1 MTNWVRRLTIVWL
14 TMLSFQVWSATS
26 DPLNVCVGD
35 GSPWPPYTY
44 WQGETRQQK
53 ADTLTGY
60 ATDLVL
66 SALESN
72 DITYQLV
79 FMPWARVQHELARE
93 SGRCDLTWDASYKP
107 ERAQYSRLTTPLYSI
122 SLGYLYIGD
131 PAANVRPRLPV
142 SDSVCG
148 VNGYNY
154 AGFGDNPKP
163 RFEANTLQQAL
174 RMLEAGRCRFLASE
188 IQPVLGGIRLGL
200 YQFSRDLAYI
210 SLPNPKAF
218 HAQISRYA
226 PQANDL
232 VAQIDEYLDSAA
244 QRGELQALRAKYF
257 QSVTSQPQP
266 QSTSE

>member
-1 MTNWVRRLTIVWL
+1 MTNWIQACIAIWLTIAP
-14 TMLSFQVWSATS
+14 FQVWSAPATS
-26 DPLNVCVGD
+26 EPLNVCVGD

-66 SALESN
+66 TALERN
-72 DITYQLV
+72 DIAYQLV

-107 ERAQYSRLTTPLYSI
+107 ARAQYSRFTQPLYSI
-122 SLGYLYIGD
+122 SLGYLYIGAPD
-131 PAANVRPRLPV
+131 TKAQPNLSATQ
-142 SDSVCG
+142 SICG

-154 AGFGDNPKP
+154 TAFDDNPKP

-188 IQPVLGGIRLGL
+188 IEPILGGIRLDL

-210 SLPNPKAF
+210 ALPNPKAF
-218 HAQISRYA
+218 HAQVSRYA

-232 VAQIDEYLDSAA
+232 VAQIDAYLDSAA
-244 QRGELQALRAKYF
+244 QRGELQMLRAQYF
-257 QSVTSQPQP
+257 QSVTSD
-266 QSTSE
+266 SSSK

>member
-1 MTNWVRRLTIVWL
+1 MAIWL
-14 TMLSFQVWSATS
+14 TLFSFQLWAAPSTS
-26 DPLNVCVGD
+26 EPLKVCVGD

-53 ADTLTGY
+53 ADTLTGF

-79 FMPWARVQHELARE
+79 LMPWARVQHELARE

-107 ERAQYSRLTTPLYSI
+107 ERAQYSRLTAPLYSI

-131 PAANVRPRLPV
+131 PTTSAQPTLPI
-142 SDSVCG
+142 SGSVCG

-188 IQPVLGGIRLGL
+188 IEPVLGGIRLGL

-232 VAQIDEYLDSAA
+232 VVLINNYLVSAA
-244 QRGELQALRAKYF
+244 QRGEIEKLRQHYF
-257 QSVTSQPQP
+257 QIGSL
-266 QSTSE
+266 